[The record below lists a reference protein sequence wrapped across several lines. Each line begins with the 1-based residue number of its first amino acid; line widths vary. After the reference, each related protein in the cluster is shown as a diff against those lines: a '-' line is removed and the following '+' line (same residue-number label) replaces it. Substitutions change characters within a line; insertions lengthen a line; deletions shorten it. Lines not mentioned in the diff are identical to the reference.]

1 MSKRTIDEAYLREIV
16 GAFNRRDVEAIGS
29 YFAPQGRFY
38 TARGKTE
45 RGMELVG
52 PAAITRYLADRF
64 KLISDMGWHDEVHF
78 VSGNRALSEW
88 TVRGKHANGEVL
100 AMRGCD
106 IWEFD
111 SDGKILVKDTFWKTV
126 EK

>member
-1 MSKRTIDEAYLREIV
+1 MPKRPIDIAYLREIV
-16 GAFNRRDVEAIGS
+16 DAFNRRDTAAIGR
-29 YFAPQGRFY
+29 YFAPNGRFL

-45 RGMELVG
+45 RGNEFVG
-52 PAAITRYLADRF
+52 PAAISQYLADRF
-64 KLISDMGWHDEVHF
+64 KLIPDMGWHDEVHF

-88 TVRGKHANGEVL
+88 TVRGTHVNGEKL

-111 SDGKILVKDTFWKTV
+111 DDGKILVKDTFWKTV

>member
-16 GAFNRRDVEAIGS
+16 GAFNRRDVDAIGN

-52 PAAITRYLADRF
+52 PAAISRYLADRF
-64 KLISDMGWHDEVHF
+64 MVAGPPD
-78 VSGNRALSEW
+78 A
-88 TVRGKHANGEVL
+88 
-100 AMRGCD
+100 C
-106 IWEFD
+106 
-111 SDGKILVKDTFWKTV
+111 V
-126 EK
+126 EKFLGLMDAGATNFILPQVLPGPIETTREIAKEFIPKLRAAAAAR